1 MNQHQKQLWLG
12 VILVV
17 ISAFGYA
24 LMPALSAAAYALN
37 LNVSQVLFYRFAVA
51 AVCAWVY
58 IALLRIPV
66 KMSFKQLVYL
76 MIIGFLGYTI
86 CSKVLFIGYQYVSGS
101 IATMILFAHPLFVV
115 LGESFLEKKMP
126 SRYKWGA
133 MGLTMVGLIVILFDP
148 SANYSNYGLLM
159 CFLSALTYA
168 IYCLG
173 LTEKGIRTLH
183 PMLVTAVVVTLSAV
197 YNLVECIQFGSF
209 GLAQAQEG
217 WLVVLSLGVFATVI
231 PAVTFFSGLKIVGSG
246 SATIISA
253 VEPAFVYWI
262 EVVILG
268 GPLLFKNIL
277 GGVIIALGILL
288 LQKE

>member
-1 MNQHQKQLWLG
+1 MNQNKKQLWLG
-12 VILVV
+12 VTLVV

-24 LMPALSAAAYALN
+24 LMPALSTAAYGLN
-37 LNVSQVLFYRFAVA
+37 LNVSQVLFYRFSIA
-51 AVCAWVY
+51 ALCAWLY
-58 IALLRIPV
+58 IALLKIPV
-66 KMSFKQLVYL
+66 KMSFKQLAYL
-76 MIIGFLGYTI
+76 SVIGFLGYTI

-115 LGESFLEKKMP
+115 LGESLFERKMP
-126 SRYKWGA
+126 NRFKWGA
-133 MGLTMVGLIVILFDP
+133 MALTMVGLVVILFDP
-148 SANYSNYGLLM
+148 RANYSLYGLFM
-159 CFLSALTYA
+159 CFLSAVTYA

-173 LTEKGIRTLH
+173 LTQKGVREMH
-183 PMLVTAVVVTLSAV
+183 PMVVTAIVVTLSAV
-197 YNLVECIQFGSF
+197 YNLVECIQFGGF
-209 GLAQAQEG
+209 ALEQAREG
-217 WLVVLSLGVFATVI
+217 WVIVVALAIFATVI

-268 GPLLFKNIL
+268 SPLLVKNII
-277 GGVIIALGILL
+277 GGLIIALGILL